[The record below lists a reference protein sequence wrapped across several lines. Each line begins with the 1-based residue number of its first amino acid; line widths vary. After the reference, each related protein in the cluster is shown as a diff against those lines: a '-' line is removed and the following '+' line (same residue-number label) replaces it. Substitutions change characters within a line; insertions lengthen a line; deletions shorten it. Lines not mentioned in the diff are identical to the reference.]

1 MTDIDPTSVI
11 QLLQSIHLDYKN
23 NVDARRNAR
32 TASEKPGDGY
42 TTDLDLRVDNYLS
55 ASLRKICNIEY
66 FSEESI
72 KEAATHANPPA
83 HFWLVDPLDGTM
95 NAIIGI
101 PYFSV
106 AVSLVVHHRIIQ
118 SFVLNLANGD
128 IYHAARGRGF
138 MKNGMPVRRRSLA
151 DKTIFSTGF
160 AHDRR
165 LHKRQLDVMS
175 GLLPHIDEFRR
186 LASPCLDLCLIA
198 EGVLDGCVEFLK
210 GWDFAAGT
218 LFLEEV
224 GMMHNHTGM
233 FHPAELC
240 DQFHFA
246 AAERSLMPIVM
257 SALQTGRH

>member
-1 MTDIDPTSVI
+1 MTEVESTSVVE
-11 QLLQSIHLDYKN
+11 LLRSIRLNYDN
-23 NVDARRNAR
+23 GFSARPDAR
-32 TASEKPGDGY
+32 TAFEKPEDGY
-42 TTDLDLRVDNYLS
+42 TTHLDLWVDGYLS
-55 ASLRKICNIEY
+55 TSLKKICDVEY
-66 FSEESI
+66 ISEESI
-72 KEAATHANPPA
+72 RDAAIPSKPPA
-83 HFWLVDPLDGTM
+83 DFWLVDPLDGTL

-106 AVSLVVHHRIIQ
+106 AVSLVVRNRVNQ
-118 SFVLNLANGD
+118 SYVLNLASGD
-128 IYHAARGRGF
+128 VYHAERGRGF
-138 MKNGMPVRRRSLA
+138 MKNGVPIHRTSLT

-175 GLLPHIDEFRR
+175 GLLPHIDDFRR

-210 GWDFAAGT
+210 GWDLAAGT

-224 GMMHNHTGM
+224 GMMHNHSGL
-233 FHPAELC
+233 FYPEQLC

-246 AAERSLMPIVM
+246 AAAPSLMPIVL
-257 SALQTGRH
+257 SALETVR